1 MESIYAWL
9 TILKAL
15 FEWPEIS
22 YLDSLQSL
30 GFKKKQIICNANNP
44 PSLEHHSNSE
54 LLLV

>member
-9 TILKAL
+9 TILKAG

-30 GFKKKQIICNANNP
+30 GFKKKQIICNANDP

-54 LLLV
+54 LLMV